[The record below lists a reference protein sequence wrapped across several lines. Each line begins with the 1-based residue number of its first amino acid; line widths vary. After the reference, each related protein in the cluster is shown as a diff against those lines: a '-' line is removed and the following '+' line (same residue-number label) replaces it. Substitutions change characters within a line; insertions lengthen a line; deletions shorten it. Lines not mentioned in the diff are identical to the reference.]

1 MLEKVFNLIRG
12 IGTDII
18 EIQRISKAIERNSN
32 FIKKVFTENE
42 QQYFKT
48 RNNNKQTIAGIFA
61 AKEAVS
67 KALGTG
73 IRGVGLRDIEILHD
87 NLNKPLVNLNL
98 KVIEKN
104 NLKKYKFHL
113 SISHSNDNAIA
124 FAVLEEEQ

>member
-1 MLEKVFNLIRG
+1 MIRG
-12 IGTDII
+12 IGTERI

-42 QQYFKT
+42 KQYFKP
-48 RNNNKQTIAGIFA
+48 RHNNKQTIAGIFA

-67 KALGTG
+67 KSLGTG
-73 IRGVGLRDIEILHD
+73 IRGFGLRDIEILHD

>member
-1 MLEKVFNLIRG
+1 MIRG

-48 RNNNKQTIAGIFA
+48 WNNNKHTIAGIFA

-73 IRGVGLRDIEILHD
+73 IRGFGLRDIEILHD

>member
-1 MLEKVFNLIRG
+1 MFNLIRG

-48 RNNNKQTIAGIFA
+48 RNNNKHTIAGIFA

-73 IRGVGLRDIEILHD
+73 IRGFGLRDIEILHD

-104 NLKKYKFHL
+104 NLKKYKLHL